1 MVASGGDF
9 KTAMIGGMMAWTAFN
24 IAHSPIGK
32 ELFNTS
38 TKQVLAHGVSQG
50 AFAEMRGGKFKEG
63 FLGAVVAKMM
73 PVPDAVQNSGVA
85 GRTTFAALSGGIA
98 SELGGGKFKNGAVS
112 AAFVHLFNDMVSGPN
127 KRPQTREGAID
138 ELIYGPTHNNAPE
151 VDDRLYLGE
160 VNGMGDFLEVDA
172 GKIIEL
178 EPYSHTSGI
187 DMFRVNINY
196 RFYDLRGKLLP
207 MAAPLNLFGKPIPAF
222 SPGVAS
228 GANTGVSLKFEAF
241 STEFNRVRWHI
252 RIPYQRQLN
261 ELSTGWNVRVY
272 EVRN

>member
-1 MVASGGDF
+1 VQMPKSTQGFNRYAYVQNNPLKYTDPSGYFLKSLMKSISRFLRKYARTIIAMVIIIYPPIVAALGPFLTGFVSGMVASGGDF

-112 AAFVHLFNDMVSGPN
+112 AAFVHLFND
-127 KRPQTREGAID
+127 E
-138 ELIYGPTHNNAPE
+138 
-151 VDDRLYLGE
+151 
-160 VNGMGDFLEVDA
+160 
-172 GKIIEL
+172 
-178 EPYSHTSGI
+178 
-187 DMFRVNINY
+187 
-196 RFYDLRGKLLP
+196 
-207 MAAPLNLFGKPIPAF
+207 
-222 SPGVAS
+222 
-228 GANTGVSLKFEAF
+228 
-241 STEFNRVRWHI
+241 
-252 RIPYQRQLN
+252 
-261 ELSTGWNVRVY
+261 
-272 EVRN
+272 